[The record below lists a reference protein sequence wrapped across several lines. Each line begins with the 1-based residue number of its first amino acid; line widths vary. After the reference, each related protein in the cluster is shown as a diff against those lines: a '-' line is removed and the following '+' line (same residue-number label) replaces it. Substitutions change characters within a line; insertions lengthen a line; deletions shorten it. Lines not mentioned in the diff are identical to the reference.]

1 MTRINVVEPSELMDQ
16 HLLVELRELPR
27 MFTYMEKH
35 MVGKKYSGPAEYT
48 MGAGHM
54 KFFSNKGK
62 YLYERMYALY
72 EESLARG
79 FNFNFDKNSWE
90 FRYIMLDESLKK
102 GYDVT
107 SEAIEVNRKRLAEK
121 IAMRPYWY
129 RFHGK
134 NWEGESV

>member
-1 MTRINVVEPSELMDQ
+1 MTRINVVDPKELTDQ

-62 YLYERMYALY
+62 YLYDRMYALY
-72 EESLARG
+72 EESVVRG
-79 FNFNFDKNSWE
+79 FKFNFDKNSLD
-90 FRYIMLDESLKK
+90 FRYKMLDSSLQC

-107 SEAIEVNRKRLAEK
+107 TEALEVNRKRLAEK
-121 IAMRPYWY
+121 LAMRPDWY
-129 RFHGK
+129 RYYGK
-134 NWEGESV
+134 KLS